1 MVSEELLLRLND
13 SEYKNWLKAGRCL
26 LILKS
31 GLHLFTSQHM
41 KGFHKDLLTQS
52 PLLGRPC
59 ETNACRGNQLSLACR
74 ACSEWKKAILAHQR
88 KPKRNVSWE
97 NCFPPSWR
105 TDFWEVAKA
114 YMPRGQGKVKGA
126 DQCDASALLN
136 LITSCD
142 CFQSVDPT
150 FVREVIHYRNEIMHS
165 SELRIKDEWIR
176 RYQTTLK
183 HLVRQFSHVPQ
194 MAKVGQE
201 IDEMLTVDLSVSVS
215 GLDQLDSVD
224 SDGLVCDSLSQ
235 SEANGDL
242 ISQWEAELLQ
252 ERLQELLHTDDDD
265 AETWDTEQLKRL
277 GGFLQANRDLGE
289 RFSAELRAIDSLQ
302 ARQ

>member
-31 GLHLFTSQHM
+31 GLHPFTSQHM
-41 KGFHKDLLTQS
+41 RCFHKDLLTHS

-59 ETNACRGNQLSLACR
+59 ETNACRGNKLSWACR
-74 ACSEWKKAILAHQR
+74 ACSEWKTAILAHQR
-88 KPKRNVSWE
+88 QPNRTVHWE
-97 NCFPPSWR
+97 NCSPPSWR

-114 YMPRGQGKVKGA
+114 YMPGGQGKVKGA

-136 LITSCD
+136 LINSCD
-142 CFQSVDPT
+142 CFQTVDPK
-150 FVREVIHYRNEIMHS
+150 FVREVIQYRNELMHS
-165 SELRIKDEWIR
+165 CELRIKDEWIR
-176 RYQTTLK
+176 RYQKTLK
-183 HLVRQFSHVPQ
+183 HFVRQFSHVPQ

-201 IDEMLTVDLSVSVS
+201 IDEMLTVDLSLSVS

-224 SDGLVCDSLSQ
+224 SDGLVCDS
-235 SEANGDL
+235 EATVDL

-252 ERLQELLHTDDDD
+252 EKLQELLHTDNED
-265 AETWDTEQLKRL
+265 ADTRDTEQLKML

-289 RFSAELRAIDSLQ
+289 RFSAELQAIDSLQ
-302 ARQ
+302 ARK